1 MAKIVRGEK
10 RKPFGTNATP
20 TEKAAVYALL
30 KASAKGTLDF
40 SAPISTL
47 FTTATTTAAAE
58 SQDATAFLFHPSLTR
73 PFPNPTLQKRPLP
86 SLLDVRKRKAQKDAL
101 TRLLHKQR
109 KVDAAVFARPFS
121 PTTEA
126 LLSLNILKS
135 HPAFVPDFTPTNVT
149 AVQQPTLPQPP
160 ALPKL
165 PGVSA
170 TTVTATAA
178 QQRRRRS
185 AAPAT
190 TATAATT
197 VALLSSLY
205 PNAQA

>member
-47 FTTATTTAAAE
+47 FTTAAAE
-58 SQDATAFLFHPSLTR
+58 SQDATAFLFHPALIR

-109 KVDAAVFARPFS
+109 KVDAAIFARPFS
-121 PTTEA
+121 PTIEA
-126 LLSLNILKS
+126 LLSFNTLKS
-135 HPAFVPDFTPTNVT
+135 HPAFVPDFTPTVAT
-149 AVQQPTLPQPP
+149 AVQQPTLPPP
-160 ALPKL
+160 LPLPKL

-170 TTVTATAA
+170 TATATAA

-190 TATAATT
+190 AATAAT

>member
-20 TEKAAVYALL
+20 TEKAAVYAFL

-47 FTTATTTAAAE
+47 FTTATAAAE

-86 SLLDVRKRKAQKDAL
+86 SLLESRKRKAQKDAL

-126 LLSLNILKS
+126 LTLQTALAR
-135 HPAFVPDFTPTNVT
+135 HPCLVPDFTPVNTT
-149 AVQQPTLPQPP
+149 AVQQPTLPTPLP
-160 ALPKL
+160 ALPGTSANNRQQQQKL
-165 PGVSA
+165 G
-170 TTVTATAA
+170 
-178 QQRRRRS
+178 RRS
-185 AAPAT
+185 VAAPASPK
-190 TATAATT
+190 AAATT

-205 PNAQA
+205 PS

>member
-47 FTTATTTAAAE
+47 FTTATAAAE
-58 SQDATAFLFHPSLTR
+58 SQDTTAFLFHPSLTR

-86 SLLDVRKRKAQKDAL
+86 SLLDARKRKAQKDAL

-109 KVDAAVFARPFS
+109 KVDAAIFARPFS

-126 LLSLNILKS
+126 LTLQTALAC
-135 HPAFVPDFTPTNVT
+135 HPAFVPDFTPVNTT
-149 AVQQPTLPQPP
+149 AVQQPTLPSP
-160 ALPKL
+160 ALPLPKL

-170 TTVTATAA
+170 TTATVIAA

-190 TATAATT
+190 TATAAAT

>member
-47 FTTATTTAAAE
+47 FTTATTTAAE
-58 SQDATAFLFHPSLTR
+58 SQDATAFLFHPALIR

-86 SLLDVRKRKAQKDAL
+86 SLLESRKRKAQKDAL

-126 LLSLNILKS
+126 LTLQTALAR
-135 HPAFVPDFTPTNVT
+135 HPCLVPDFNPTNAT
-149 AVQQPTLPQPP
+149 IVQQPTLPSP
-160 ALPKL
+160 ALPLPKL

-170 TTVTATAA
+170 SAPATATAPR
-178 QQRRRRS
+178 QRGRRS

-190 TATAATT
+190 APAAATT

-205 PNAQA
+205 PQA